1 MVKFDVKNEEK
12 APLGA
17 NKNGRGF
24 VIRNNVWSEVFA
36 GTSKSIN
43 DLQVKFYCGEGN
55 EGGRFSECLRVTSA
69 YLIRKLDGGGDVK
82 TLNRNGK
89 VFETSWTEPVGP
101 TPEATKAML
110 QAEYGMRA
118 KKVEKLQINLITE
131 YGLVLIQ
138 CTNYL

>member
-1 MVKFDVKNEEK
+1 M
-12 APLGA
+12 
-17 NKNGRGF
+17 
-24 VIRNNVWSEVFA
+24 
-36 GTSKSIN
+36 
-43 DLQVKFYCGEGN
+43 
-55 EGGRFSECLRVTSA
+55 TSA
-69 YLIRKLDGGGDVK
+69 YLITKIDGGGDVK
-82 TLNRNGK
+82 TPNRNGK
-89 VFETSWTEPVGP
+89 VFEPSWTEPVGP

>member
-1 MVKFDVKNEEK
+1 ME
-12 APLGA
+12 
-17 NKNGRGF
+17 
-24 VIRNNVWSEVFA
+24 
-36 GTSKSIN
+36 
-43 DLQVKFYCGEGN
+43 
-55 EGGRFSECLRVTSA
+55 
-69 YLIRKLDGGGDVK
+69 
-82 TLNRNGK
+82 K